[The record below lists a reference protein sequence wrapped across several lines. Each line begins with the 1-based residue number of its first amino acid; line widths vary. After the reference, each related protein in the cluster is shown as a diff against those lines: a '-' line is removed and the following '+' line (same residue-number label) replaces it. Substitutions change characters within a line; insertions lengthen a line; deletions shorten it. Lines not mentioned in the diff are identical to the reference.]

1 MKTAEEW
8 AKEYESKYR
17 QLDAEADRVVGGG
30 VLNSEDIHEII
41 IKQIQLDALKEGMR
55 RAADLFGNPDCKN
68 YTQYNKDIVSEILTA
83 AEQLTE
89 KDL

>member
-8 AKEYESKYR
+8 AIDINGIKW
-17 QLDAEADRVVGGG
+17 LDNSHPTMTNVV
-30 VLNSEDIHEII
+30 
-41 IKQIQLDALKEGMR
+41 KQIQLDAMKEGMR
-55 RAADLFGNPDCKN
+55 RAADEVEMKGVGIIERQTVNGKFDAWMYRGSMK
-68 YTQYNKDIVSEILTA
+68 EAILTA

>member
-8 AKEYESKYR
+8 YVWLEELKLESEVI
-17 QLDAEADRVVGGG
+17 EA
-30 VLNSEDIHEII
+30 
-41 IKQIQLDALKEGMR
+41 IKQIQLDAMKEGMR
-55 RAADLFGNPDCKN
+55 IAAKITMDYDSRNDTWGGGLLTGKKN
-68 YTQYNKDIVSEILTA
+68 QILTA

>member
-8 AKEYESKYR
+8 ATDINGIKW
-17 QLDAEADRVVGGG
+17 LDNSHPTMTNVV
-30 VLNSEDIHEII
+30 
-41 IKQIQLDALKEGMR
+41 KQIQLDAMKEGMR
-55 RAADLFGNPDCKN
+55 RAANVTLNISAAPVSRKLI
-68 YTQYNKDIVSEILTA
+68 KDEIKEAILTA